1 MKRSPIISVL
11 GHVDHGKSSIL
22 DALRDSNIIRGEA
35 GGITQAIGA
44 SIMPLDT
51 ITKRCG
57 NIAKQLNM
65 TISVPGILFIDTPG
79 HAAFTSLRK
88 RGGNLAD
95 IAIVVI
101 DINEGFKP
109 QTLEAIEI
117 LRSYKTPFIIAA
129 NKLDLVN
136 GYKVVGNNFLQ
147 SLKNQSPDVVTAIET
162 KLYEIVGVIH
172 EKFGLES
179 ERFDRVSDY
188 TKQVAIIP
196 CSALKSVGLE
206 EILMVLTG
214 LSQKYLEQ
222 NLMLNASGPGKGV
235 ILEVK
240 ETLGLGTTLDL
251 ILHDGTLRVGD
262 EVLIGSL
269 NGPFK
274 TKVKALMMPQP
285 LVDMRDKK
293 SKYRG
298 VKEVVAATGV
308 KVSCTNLE
316 SSVSA
321 GMPLEVI
328 KDNKKELIEKFSSQ
342 INDVGIDTEKSGII
356 VKADTIGSLEALIKL
371 LKDKSIPI
379 RKASIGNISK
389 KDIGDAESNFEEDPS
404 YSCILGF
411 NIKQEES
418 TDKVKIVVKD
428 VIYSLLDEYEEWV
441 LKLKEEIE
449 AKELDKITKPGLI
462 EVLQNCI
469 FRQSNPCIAGV
480 EVLKGNIKS
489 GSNIIDRNGNKIT
502 YIKSLQADNDSLTI
516 AERGRQVAASFMNVT
531 AGRQII
537 EGEIYYTDLTEDEFK
552 KLKKLKKYLS
562 GEEIEVIKDIAML
575 KRKHNPLWGV

>member
-51 ITKRCG
+51 IMKRCG

-147 SLKNQSPDVVTAIET
+147 SLKSQSPDVVTAIET

-328 KDNKKELIEKFSSQ
+328 KDNEKELIEKFSNQ
-342 INDVGIDTEKSGII
+342 INDVSIDTEKSGII

-371 LKDKSIPI
+371 LKDKNIPI

-489 GSNIIDRNGNKIT
+489 GSNIIDRNGNKVT